1 MLKGQQDSATGQ
13 EGRLTLQ
20 QTHLVGHEDA
30 DVVLG
35 ADLETP
41 GSARLSVSSRPRH
54 PSAVDPYHT
63 THLAEPREHLIKLLL
78 ALRELTSA
86 AVVLTEEVNDRVDL

>member
-1 MLKGQQDSATGQ
+1 
-13 EGRLTLQ
+13 LTLQ
-20 QTHLVGHEDA
+20 QTHLVGYEDA

-41 GSARLSVSSRPRH
+41 GRARPSVSSRPRH

-63 THLAEPREHLIKLLL
+63 THLAEPREHLVKLLL

-86 AVVLTEEVNDRVDL
+86 AVVLTEEVDDRVDL